1 LWDSVVTGIEGAEN
15 VERIKLLNIKTGLT
29 SVKEVSGVF
38 IAVGTSPDTEYIK
51 GIVPLDESGYIIT
64 NEKMETAI
72 PGILAAGDIRH
83 NSARQA
89 ITAAG
94 DGATAAI
101 YAQKYLTEST

>member
-15 VERIKLLNIKTGLT
+15 VESIKLLNVKTGES

-38 IAVGTSPDTEYIK
+38 VAVGTSPDTEYIK

-72 PGILAAGDIRH
+72 PGILAAGGH
-83 NSARQA
+83 
-89 ITAAG
+89 TA
-94 DGATAAI
+94 
-101 YAQKYLTEST
+101 

>member
-1 LWDSVVTGIEGAEN
+1 MVD
-15 VERIKLLNIKTGLT
+15 
-29 SVKEVSGVF
+29 GVF
-38 IAVGTSPDTEYIK
+38 VSVGTNPDTEYLR
-51 GIVPLDESGYIIT
+51 GILPLDESGYIIT

-72 PGILAAGDIRH
+72 PGILAAGDIRY

-101 YAQKYLTEST
+101 YAQKYLTENG